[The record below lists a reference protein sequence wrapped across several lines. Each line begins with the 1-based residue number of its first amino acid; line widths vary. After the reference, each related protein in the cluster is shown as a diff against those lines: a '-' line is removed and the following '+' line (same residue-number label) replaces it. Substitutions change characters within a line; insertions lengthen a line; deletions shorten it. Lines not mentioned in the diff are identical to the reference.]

1 MNNLSKK
8 KLISCLHFNQSNYV
22 TNSLVINK
30 LEYSTVYFCL
40 SGKKNCKVVLLSTE
54 LKQIAKSR
62 TISSK
67 THSTH
72 RPLFCFSW
80 LATEV
85 REVNVVNSL
94 NFVPESVAVVI
105 TTSLR

>member
-1 MNNLSKK
+1 MS
-8 KLISCLHFNQSNYV
+8 FNQSNYV
-22 TNSLVINK
+22 TNSLVLNK
-30 LEYSTVYFCL
+30 LEFSTVYFCL
-40 SGKKNCKVVLLSTE
+40 SDEKNCKVVLLSTE

-62 TISSK
+62 TISTK
-67 THSTH
+67 TYTTH

-94 NFVPESVAVVI
+94 NFVPEGVFQ
-105 TTSLR
+105 